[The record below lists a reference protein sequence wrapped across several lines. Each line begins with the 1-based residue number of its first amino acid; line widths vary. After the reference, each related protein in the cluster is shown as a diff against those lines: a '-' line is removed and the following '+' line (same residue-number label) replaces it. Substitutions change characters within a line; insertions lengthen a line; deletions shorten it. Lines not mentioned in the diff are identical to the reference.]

1 MPSYFSSAAKQGALI
16 SSRRAMSKDLASV
29 QQDMQR
35 QVRQIIKKL
44 EELPEEIQSKAAK
57 KALRPAANLIRDAAK
72 SNAPVGGYNP
82 YTSGEGG
89 VSLKDSIKVFSLRK
103 SKRALFVGPKMPK
116 NVRTGKVKKGF
127 PYYAHWVEF
136 GTRHMVGKGYMRRAY
151 DTKKTE
157 ALEKIK
163 KGVKDIVQ
171 NWAQNNKV

>member
-16 SSRRAMSKDLASV
+16 SSRRAMSKDLANV

-57 KALRPAANLIRDAAK
+57 KALRPAANLIRDAARA
-72 SNAPVGGYNP
+72 NVRNDTGI
-82 YTSGEGG
+82 
-89 VSLKDSIKVFSLRK
+89 LQRSIKTFSLRK
-103 SKRALFVGPKMPK
+103 SKKALFVGPK
-116 NVRTGKVKKGF
+116 VKKAARGGKKVEGQA
-127 PYYAHWVEF
+127 YYAHWVEF

-151 DTKKTE
+151 DMKKTE

-171 NWAQNNKV
+171 NWAQKNKV